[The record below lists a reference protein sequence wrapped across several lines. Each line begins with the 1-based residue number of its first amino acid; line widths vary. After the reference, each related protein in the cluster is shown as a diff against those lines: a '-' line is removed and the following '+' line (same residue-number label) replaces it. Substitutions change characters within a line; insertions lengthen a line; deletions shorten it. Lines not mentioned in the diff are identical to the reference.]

1 MYLQTR
7 CWQIDLKMNILLILL
22 HRDTLTYSEEKGSEE
37 LLCGKQTPQRLLTLW
52 FMKGGGEVERMKER
66 KREWEMDTAKS
77 ALGVSV
83 LAAHLLIDL
92 SIDPAFCLWV
102 FFPSMV
108 LNSMLTVSS
117 PSPSSPSFTFTSH
130 LTSLSIHLSI
140 PPSILPHSFWM
151 LCDALQ
157 SHIINGRGSW
167 KMICT
172 YLGDFSIVVIDNTF
186 TDTTRLFHLSFS
198 VLLCF

>member
-52 FMKGGGEVERMKER
+52 FMKGGEVERMKER

-102 FFPSMV
+102 FFSFNGFKQHADRV
-108 LNSMLTVSS
+108 LPLSLL
-117 PSPSSPSFTFTSH
+117 SFFH
-130 LTSLSIHLSI
+130 
-140 PPSILPHSFWM
+140 
-151 LCDALQ
+151 
-157 SHIINGRGSW
+157 
-167 KMICT
+167 
-172 YLGDFSIVVIDNTF
+172 
-186 TDTTRLFHLSFS
+186 FHLSSHLSLHPSIHPSIYPPPLFLDAVWCTAKPHNQWQRKLKDDMYLPRWLFYS
-198 VLLCF
+198 SNR